1 MSTGTTNTS
10 AGTPIVAEK
19 KDATAGDSTCHVTAT
34 STGTSEAK
42 SDSDLAP
49 KSTTQSLSD
58 EPNGSQTSDGLL
70 RVTAE
75 EEDAHAKAMEVY
87 KDIVSVCASAKSHE
101 QYIINQTQRYY
112 RMRSDSAI
120 EKLLGNQG

>member
-1 MSTGTTNTS
+1 MPLL
-10 AGTPIVAEK
+10 GTPLVMSLLLPLVHPRQRAI
-19 KDATAGDSTCHVTAT
+19 H
-34 STGTSEAK
+34 
-42 SDSDLAP
+42 LAP